1 MVTTMPTG
9 RGPLTHVHAPV
20 QQLLKP
26 AVSTKTA
33 EAEPKAELA
42 AGSVELSP
50 LYGVAMLKIAM
61 ELKKADARPLDELM
75 SGVLKKMRLD
85 ENEFRAFLELNGGML
100 RTIAQRRGY

>member
-9 RGPLTHVHAPV
+9 RGPLTRVHAPV
-20 QQLLKP
+20 TQLTKP
-26 AVSTKTA
+26 AVSTSKTA
-33 EAEPKAELA
+33 EDVAP
-42 AGSVELSP
+42 GSVELSP

-85 ENEFRAFLELNGGML
+85 EGEFRAFLELNGGML